1 MGLHELRW
9 PSWFS
14 HGSKDEILSAAK
26 KDVSPSFYQTQSVAV
41 SYTLIFIFLLGRLQ
55 LDAPFSA

>member
-26 KDVSPSFYQTQSVAV
+26 NDVSPSFYQTQSVAV
-41 SYTLIFIFLLGRLQ
+41 YVHFNLYLPFGTL
-55 LDAPFSA
+55 AA